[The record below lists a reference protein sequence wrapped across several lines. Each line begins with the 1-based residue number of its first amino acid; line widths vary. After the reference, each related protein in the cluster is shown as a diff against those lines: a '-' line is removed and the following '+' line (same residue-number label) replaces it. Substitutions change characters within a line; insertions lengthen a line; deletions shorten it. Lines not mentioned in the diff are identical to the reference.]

1 MTRLPLTGLTVVSL
15 EQAIAAPLATRH
27 LADWGARVIKVER
40 PENGDFCRDYD
51 KVMAGMSSQFVWTNR
66 SKESLAIDLKS
77 ERGRAILEAL
87 IGKADVFIQNLAPRA
102 AERMGVDATTLLARY
117 PSLVACDI
125 SGYGSTGP
133 FSSKKAYD
141 LLVQCEAGVL
151 DINGTLEHP
160 AKVGLSIVDIATGM
174 YALNGIL
181 MALFQR
187 ERTGKGLAFEVSL
200 FNSIAEWMSYPAYF
214 HAGAGRSLQR
224 TGMRHASIAPYGPFR
239 VGDGGIIFFGI
250 QNDREWLAFCQMVL
264 AQPELAYNSRFATN
278 PQRFAHS
285 EELVAL
291 IEVRFAVMNMPEL
304 GALLEAASIANARL
318 NSVEQFLNHPQL
330 LERKRITEVVTPCGS
345 VMSFLPPFISAGM
358 QARMGP
364 VPGLGEHNEF
374 ILDELGFS
382 ASKGENS

>member
-1 MTRLPLTGLTVVSL
+1 MLDLPLAGLTVVAL

-40 PENGDFCRDYD
+40 PEGGDFCRDYD

-77 ERGRAILEAL
+77 ERGRAVLEAL
-87 IGKADVFIQNLAPRA
+87 IGKADVFIQNLAPGA
-102 AERMGVDATTLLARY
+102 AARMGVDATSLVARY
-117 PSLVACDI
+117 PRLVACDI
-125 SGYGSTGP
+125 SGYGSDGP

-151 DINGTLEHP
+151 DINGTVEHP
-160 AKVGLSIVDIATGM
+160 AKVGISIVDIATGM

-187 ERTGKGLAFEVSL
+187 ERNGKGLAFEVSL
-200 FNSIAEWMSYPAYF
+200 FDSIAEWMSYPAYF
-214 HAGAGRSLQR
+214 RAGAGRSLQR

-250 QNDREWLAFCQMVL
+250 QNEREWQAFCQKVL
-264 AQPELAYNSRFATN
+264 AQPELTSDPRFATN
-278 PQRFAHS
+278 PQRFAHA
-285 EELVAL
+285 EALVAV
-291 IEVRFAVMNMPEL
+291 IEARFAAMGTPAL
-304 GALLEAASIANARL
+304 GALLEATGIANARL
-318 NSVEQFLNHPQL
+318 NSVEQFLDHPQL
-330 LERKRITEVVTPCGS
+330 HERKRITEIGTPCGP

-364 VPGLGEHNEF
+364 VPGLGQHNDS
-374 ILDELGFS
+374 ILAELGFS
-382 ASKGENS
+382 ASRGETS

>member
-1 MTRLPLTGLTVVSL
+1 MTALPLAGLTVVSL

-40 PENGDFCRDYD
+40 PDGGDFCRDYD

-66 SKESLAIDLKS
+66 SKESIAVDLKS
-77 ERGRAILEAL
+77 QRGRAILEAL
-87 IGKADVFIQNLAPRA
+87 IGKADVFVQNLAPGA
-102 AERMGVDATTLLARY
+102 AERMGVDATSLVHRYAR
-117 PSLVACDI
+117 LVACDI
-125 SGYGSTGP
+125 SGYGSNGP

-151 DINGTLEHP
+151 DINGTVAHP

-200 FNSIAEWMSYPAYF
+200 FDSIAEWMSYPAYF
-214 HAGAGRSLQR
+214 RAGAGRSLQR

-239 VGDGGIIFFGI
+239 VGDGGTIFFGI
-250 QNDREWLAFCQMVL
+250 QSDREWQAFCQKVL
-264 AQPELAYNSRFATN
+264 AQPELAMDYRFATN
-278 PQRFAHS
+278 PQRFAHA
-285 EELVAL
+285 EALVGV
-291 IEVRFAVMNMPEL
+291 IEARFAEMSMAEL
-304 GALLEAASIANARL
+304 GRLLEAAGIANARL
-318 NSVEQFLNHPQL
+318 NSVQQFLDHPQL
-330 LERKRITEVVTPCGS
+330 HERKRITEVDTPCGP
-345 VMSFLPPFISAGM
+345 VMSFLPPFIAAGM

-364 VPGLGEHNEF
+364 VPGLGEHNES
-374 ILDELGFS
+374 ILAELGFT
-382 ASKGENS
+382 ASEGNLE

>member
-1 MTRLPLTGLTVVSL
+1 MTVLPLAGLTVVSL

-40 PENGDFCRDYD
+40 PEGGDFCRDYD

-77 ERGRAILEAL
+77 KRGRAVLEAL
-87 IGKADVFIQNLAPRA
+87 IGKADVFIQNLAPGA
-102 AERMGVDATTLLARY
+102 ASRMDVDATSLVARY
-117 PSLVACDI
+117 PRLIACDI
-125 SGYGSTGP
+125 SGYGSNGP

-151 DINGTLEHP
+151 DINGTMEQP

-200 FNSIAEWMSYPAYF
+200 FDAIAEWMSYPAYF
-214 HAGAGRSLQR
+214 RAGAGCSLQR

-239 VGDGGIIFFGI
+239 VGDGGTIFFGI
-250 QNDREWLAFCQMVL
+250 QSDREWQIFCDRVL
-264 AQPELAYNSRFATN
+264 AQSELASDPRFATN
-278 PQRFAHS
+278 PQRFAHA
-285 EELVAL
+285 EALVAV
-291 IEVRFAVMNMPEL
+291 IEARFAAIDTPAL
-304 GALLEAASIANARL
+304 GALLEAAGIANARL
-318 NSVEQFLNHPQL
+318 NSVEQFLDHPQL
-330 LERKRITEVVTPCGS
+330 HARNRITEVGTPCGP

-358 QARMGP
+358 QARMGS
-364 VPGLGEHNEF
+364 VPALGEHSES
-374 ILDELGFS
+374 ILAELGF
-382 ASKGENS
+382 AAPEGNNR